1 MANLY
6 YKTQLF
12 SESEAMYKQSL
23 AIRERLAQSNPQAY
37 EPYLAVS
44 YNNLA
49 LLYSDT
55 QRFADSEEMHKQAF
69 EIYERLAQSNPQAYE
84 PDLAQSYNDLAL
96 LYSDTQR
103 FAESEEMFKQAL
115 AIYERLAQSN
125 PHIYETQLMESY
137 YWLGRTML
145 LEEKYREAQEPFQK
159 SLHLAR
165 KQIKS
170 GTETSLY
177 WESLYFLS
185 FISANEKDYASVYTY
200 NKELLPLLNA
210 MYKEDTEGWQA
221 DYSGQLV
228 SQSFY
233 ANMLGKFKE
242 GEQYS
247 LEAIKV
253 DSTQHM
259 AYTSL
264 AAALLF
270 QGKVEDAENLYRQYK
285 AEFKEGFLDDFAE
298 YERLNVIPEE
308 RKKDVERIKA
318 MLKEE

>member
-1 MANLY
+1 M
-6 YKTQLF
+6 
-12 SESEAMYKQSL
+12 
-23 AIRERLAQSNPQAY
+23 
-37 EPYLAVS
+37 
-44 YNNLA
+44 
-49 LLYSDT
+49 
-55 QRFADSEEMHKQAF
+55 
-69 EIYERLAQSNPQAYE
+69 
-84 PDLAQSYNDLAL
+84 
-96 LYSDTQR
+96 
-103 FAESEEMFKQAL
+103 
-115 AIYERLAQSN
+115 
-125 PHIYETQLMESY
+125 
-137 YWLGRTML
+137 
-145 LEEKYREAQEPFQK
+145 
-159 SLHLAR
+159 
-165 KQIKS
+165 
-170 GTETSLY
+170 
-177 WESLYFLS
+177 
-185 FISANEKDYASVYTY
+185 
-200 NKELLPLLNA
+200 NA

-233 ANMLGKFKE
+233 ANMWGKFKE

-259 AYTSL
+259 AYTNL

-285 AEFKEGFLDDFAE
+285 AEFKEFFLDDFAE

>member
-1 MANLY
+1 M
-6 YKTQLF
+6 
-12 SESEAMYKQSL
+12 
-23 AIRERLAQSNPQAY
+23 
-37 EPYLAVS
+37 
-44 YNNLA
+44 
-49 LLYSDT
+49 
-55 QRFADSEEMHKQAF
+55 
-69 EIYERLAQSNPQAYE
+69 
-84 PDLAQSYNDLAL
+84 
-96 LYSDTQR
+96 
-103 FAESEEMFKQAL
+103 
-115 AIYERLAQSN
+115 
-125 PHIYETQLMESY
+125 
-137 YWLGRTML
+137 
-145 LEEKYREAQEPFQK
+145 LEEKSHEAQEPFK
-159 SLHLAR
+159 NSLHLAR
-165 KQIKS
+165 KLVKA

-177 WESLYFLS
+177 WENLYYLS
-185 FISANEKDYASVYTY
+185 FISAKEKDYASAYTY
-200 NKELLPLLNA
+200 NEELLPLMNA
-210 MYKEDTEGWQA
+210 MYKEDTEGWKA
-221 DYSGQLV
+221 DYSSQMV

-259 AYTSL
+259 AYTNL

-318 MLKEE
+318 MLKE

>member
-1 MANLY
+1 M
-6 YKTQLF
+6 
-12 SESEAMYKQSL
+12 
-23 AIRERLAQSNPQAY
+23 
-37 EPYLAVS
+37 
-44 YNNLA
+44 
-49 LLYSDT
+49 
-55 QRFADSEEMHKQAF
+55 
-69 EIYERLAQSNPQAYE
+69 
-84 PDLAQSYNDLAL
+84 AL

-125 PHIYETQLMESY
+125 PQIYETQLMESY

-185 FISANEKDYASVYTY
+185 FISANEKDYASAYTY

>member
-1 MANLY
+1 M
-6 YKTQLF
+6 
-12 SESEAMYKQSL
+12 
-23 AIRERLAQSNPQAY
+23 
-37 EPYLAVS
+37 
-44 YNNLA
+44 
-49 LLYSDT
+49 
-55 QRFADSEEMHKQAF
+55 
-69 EIYERLAQSNPQAYE
+69 
-84 PDLAQSYNDLAL
+84 
-96 LYSDTQR
+96 
-103 FAESEEMFKQAL
+103 
-115 AIYERLAQSN
+115 
-125 PHIYETQLMESY
+125 
-137 YWLGRTML
+137 

-185 FISANEKDYASVYTY
+185 FISANEKDYASAYTY
-200 NKELLPLLNA
+200 NEELLPLMNA
-210 MYKEDTEGWQA
+210 MYQKDTEGWKTS
-221 DYSGQLV
+221 YSGQMV

-233 ANMLGKFKE
+233 ANLLGKFNE

-253 DSTQHM
+253 DSAKHI
-259 AYTSL
+259 AYTNL

-270 QGKVEDAENLYRQYK
+270 QGKVEEAENLYRQYK
-285 AEFKEGFLDDFAE
+285 TAFKDGFLDDFAE

-318 MLKEE
+318 MLKE